1 MPPAAV
7 DPALVEA
14 KKTLAKTCDALTSR
28 STFFPIFDES
38 KGSVDYARWRRD
50 LFTFVSSSGADF
62 TAALE
67 FAGPITPTVR
77 YDGIN
82 LVNSDTIGGVV
93 TYTMPQMRQLALL
106 TVVRNTL
113 SPTGESV
120 KLIRDCR
127 HAGGTIVDG
136 GGAIFFSACVLLLV
150 PTSAS
155 SSSTFSF
162 SASSLPNNLFRIIM
176 TVDFVMSTPDKSPQ
190 ISNQIPCCHGYFS
203 TIFLEPGQR

>member
-82 LVNSDTIGGVV
+82 LVNSDSTCITAAAEFGYSFTDVV
-93 TYTMPQMRQLALL
+93 SDPDIAAGC
-106 TVVRNTL
+106 VVMDGAT
-113 SPTGESV
+113 SV
-120 KLIRDCR
+120 
-127 HAGGTIVDG
+127 
-136 GGAIFFSACVLLLV
+136 FWNSYY
-150 PTSAS
+150 S
-155 SSSTFSF
+155 
-162 SASSLPNNLFRIIM
+162 
-176 TVDFVMSTPDKSPQ
+176 
-190 ISNQIPCCHGYFS
+190 
-203 TIFLEPGQR
+203 E